1 MKRFNQ
7 GTPIAQ
13 QGRDSFRQGRN
24 NAAGGLAVGS
34 KCNNADKNIAESGT
48 CINPGVVYNK
58 DSVHHPNQS
67 LNIDKPPHLSKGQ
80 LRR

>member
-7 GTPIAQ
+7 GATIA

-24 NAAGGLAVGS
+24 NTGLVAGS
-34 KCNNADKNIAESGT
+34 KSNNADRNIAESGT
-48 CINPGVVYNK
+48 CINPGVVNNK
-58 DSVHHPNQS
+58 DSVHQPNQS

>member
-7 GTPIAQ
+7 GTPIA

-24 NAAGGLAVGS
+24 NAGGLVVGS

-48 CINPGVVYNK
+48 SINPGVVYNK
-58 DSVHHPNQS
+58 DPVHHPNQS